1 MPITLDSG
9 KRIPLPATRR
19 IRHELIMWA
28 ENDLRKSEAR
38 AIAAQAMTGREEI
51 PPPQVKA

>member
-1 MPITLDSG
+1 MPITHRFG
-9 KRIPLPATRR
+9 KRIPLPSTRQ

-51 PPPQVKA
+51 PPPQIKA